1 MVQVFIPI
9 NLSKTHWICA
19 QISLTRKQIRT
30 MDLYITLIDQKDFV
44 NMMAPLTHILPK
56 WLEYVGFYIDRPE
69 LNNNEAWKFIR
80 VQGMPQQE
88 GGSGDCGVFMLMFI
102 SYLMLSKKPNFDSSH
117 VSFLRKK
124 IAVDIFLG
132 DIMI

>member
-1 MVQVFIPI
+1 M
-9 NLSKTHWICA
+9 N
-19 QISLTRKQIRT
+19 
-30 MDLYITLIDQKDFV
+30 LIDQKDFV
-44 NMMAPLTHILPK
+44 QMMTPLTHILPK
-56 WLEYVGFYIDRPE
+56 WLEYVGFYTDRPE
-69 LNNNEAWKFIR
+69 LNNNEQWKFIR

-88 GGSGDCGVFMLMFI
+88 AGSGDCGVFMLMFI